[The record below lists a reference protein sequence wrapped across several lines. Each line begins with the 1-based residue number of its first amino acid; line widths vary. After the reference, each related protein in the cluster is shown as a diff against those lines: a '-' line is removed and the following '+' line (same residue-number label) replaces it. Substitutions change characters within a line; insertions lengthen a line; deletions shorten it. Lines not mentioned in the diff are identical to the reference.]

1 MPTQTGVDKEREFR
15 AAARSAHLR
24 YVSDAEQGFARR
36 RRGKS
41 FAYVRPNGEAVRD
54 PATIARIRSLAI
66 PPAWKDVW
74 ICSTPNGHLQATG
87 RDARGRK
94 QYRYHPRWRE
104 AQDQHKYDRLIAFAK
119 TLPKIRRAVAHDLRR
134 RGLPREKVLAAA
146 VKLLE
151 TTLIRVGNDEYA
163 RDNHSFGLT
172 TMHDEHVKIRGAT
185 IRFDFRGKHGIE
197 HEIDLK
203 DRRLAAIVHACRELP
218 GHELFQYLDEKGE
231 VRDVGSG
238 DVNDYLRQIA
248 GDDFT
253 AKDFRTWAGT
263 ALAAQALRE
272 FQDFDSAAAAKRN
285 ITKAIEH
292 VAERLGN
299 TQAIC
304 RKCYVHPAV
313 IEAYMDRSLLETLKR
328 QTEKELRGTLH
339 RLSSEEAAVLA
350 LLQQRMEHELIG
362 GRRERAKPKSVR
374 ARRTSGRRTS
384 TRKQPRHAISEA
396 SGQARSV
403 EGAPSRG
410 TRLRRSAFPRRTQTA
425 SHRRH
430 A

>member
-1 MPTQTGVDKEREFR
+1 MRRQAATSRPLEKEHEFR

-24 YVSDAEQGFARR
+24 YVSDADRGFARR
-36 RRGKS
+36 RHGKW
-41 FAYVRPNGEAVRD
+41 FTYLRPGGQALRD
-54 PATIARIRSLAI
+54 GVALARIRSLAI

-74 ICSTPNGHLQATG
+74 ICPSPNGHLQATG

-104 AQDQHKYDRLIAFAK
+104 AQDQHKYQRIIAFAK
-119 TLPKIRRAVAHDLRR
+119 ALPKIRRAVGRDLRK
-134 RGLPREKVLAAA
+134 RGLPRAKVLAAT

-163 RDNHSFGLT
+163 RDNNSFGLT
-172 TMHDEHVKIRGAT
+172 TMHDKHAKVRGAA

-197 HEIDLK
+197 HEVDLK
-203 DRRLAAIVHACRELP
+203 DRTLAAIVHACRDLP
-218 GHELFQYLDEKGE
+218 GQELFQYRDEAGE
-231 VRDVGSG
+231 VCDVGSG
-238 DVNDYLRQIA
+238 DVNDYLREISGQ
-248 GDDFT
+248 DFT

-263 ALAAQALRE
+263 ALAAQALQE

-304 RKCYVHPAV
+304 RKSYVHPAI
-313 IEAYMDRSLLETLKR
+313 IEAYMDRSLVKTLKR
-328 QTEKELRGTLH
+328 RAEKELRGTLH

-350 LLQQRMEHELIG
+350 LLQQRMEQELTR
-362 GRRERAKPKSVR
+362 RREPRSQPNPRGTRRGHRTKRNLRRASR
-374 ARRTSGRRTS
+374 NRGARRGA
-384 TRKQPRHAISEA
+384 TRPSH
-396 SGQARSV
+396 
-403 EGAPSRG
+403 SRG
-410 TRLRRSAFPRRTQTA
+410 TEIAARRR
-425 SHRRH
+425 
-430 A
+430 

>member
-1 MPTQTGVDKEREFR
+1 VARKLQTPVVETRERLDKEAEFR
-15 AAARSAHLR
+15 SAARSADLR
-24 YVSDAEQGFARR
+24 YVSDTERGFTRR

-41 FAYVRPNGEAVRD
+41 FTYVRPSGKPLRD
-54 PATIARIRSLAI
+54 PAILARIRALAI
-66 PPAWKDVW
+66 PPAWQDVW
-74 ICSTPNGHLQATG
+74 ICRAADGHLQATG

-104 AQDQHKYDRLIAFAK
+104 AQDQNKYERNIAFAK
-119 TLPKIRRAVAHDLRR
+119 TLPRIRRTVARHLRK

-172 TMHDEHVKIRGAT
+172 TMHDGHVEVRGAT

-203 DRRLAAIVHACRELP
+203 SRRLATIVHACRDLP
-218 GHELFQYLDEKGE
+218 GQELFQYVDEAGE
-231 VRDVGSG
+231 IRDVGSG
-238 DVNDYLRQIA
+238 DVNDYLREVS
-248 GDDFT
+248 GRDFT

-263 ALAAQALRE
+263 ALAAQALQE

-285 ITKAIEH
+285 ITKAIER

-304 RKCYVHPAV
+304 RKSYVHPAV
-313 IEAYMDRSLLETLKR
+313 IDAFMERSLVKTLKQ
-328 QTEKELRGTLH
+328 QTEKELRGKVH

-350 LLQQRMEHELIG
+350 LLQQRMEQELLG
-362 GRRERAKPKSVR
+362 KRRPPARKSKHVR
-374 ARRTSGRRTS
+374 TTRTKTHS
-384 TRKQPRHAISEA
+384 RKS
-396 SGQARSV
+396 
-403 EGAPSRG
+403 
-410 TRLRRSAFPRRTQTA
+410 
-425 SHRRH
+425 
-430 A
+430 

>member
-1 MPTQTGVDKEREFR
+1 MRRQTETRAKLDKEREFR
-15 AAARSAHLR
+15 AAARSASLR
-24 YVSDAEQGFARR
+24 YVSDADRGFARR

-41 FAYVRPNGEAVRD
+41 FTYVRTSGEALRD
-54 PATIARIRSLAI
+54 PAVLARIRALAI

-74 ICSTPNGHLQATG
+74 ICPAPDGHLQATG

-94 QYRYHPRWRE
+94 QYRYHARWRE
-104 AQDQHKYDRLIAFAK
+104 AQDQNKYERIIAFAQ
-119 TLPKIRRAVAHDLRR
+119 TLPKIRRAVARDLRK

-197 HEIDLK
+197 HEIDLE
-203 DRRLAAIVHACRELP
+203 DPRLAAIVRACRDLP
-218 GHELFQYLDEKGE
+218 GQELFQYLDEAGE
-231 VRDVGSG
+231 VCDVGSG
-238 DVNDYLRQIA
+238 DVNDYLRAI
-248 GDDFT
+248 GGEEFT

-263 ALAAQALRE
+263 ALAAQALQE
-272 FQDFDSAAAAKRN
+272 FHDFDSTAAAKRN
-285 ITKAIEH
+285 ITKAIER

-304 RKCYVHPAV
+304 RKCYVHPAI
-313 IEAYMDRSLLETLKR
+313 IEAYMDRSLVKMLKR

-350 LLQQRMEHELIG
+350 LLQQRMEQELT
-362 GRRERAKPKSVR
+362 GRRAPRKKRATKPRVP
-374 ARRTSGRRTS
+374 ARRTR
-384 TRKQPRHAISEA
+384 A
-396 SGQARSV
+396 ARSRK
-403 EGAPSRG
+403 SK
-410 TRLRRSAFPRRTQTA
+410 
-425 SHRRH
+425 
-430 A
+430 